1 MGQIESKGLSKRLRI
16 VIIYRPSHPTLHA
29 EAKGSHPI
37 ISDSTRSPA
46 ARARSLPTRCHPSID
61 PIQITHHSSSTNY
74 SRKKDFAASEREA
87 DYDRTNAPATRTCQP
102 RPDQLLPLGHPP
114 VSCPMRGRRSA
125 RLLGSLSR
133 GFRFPE
139 EQRFTYKWQC
149 C

>member
-16 VIIYRPSHPTLHA
+16 VIIYRPSPPSLHA

-87 DYDRTNAPATRTCQP
+87 DYDRTLPLPEHARPAST
-102 RPDQLLPLGHPP
+102 DQLLPLGHPP